1 MAEEQYEEDMQKEK
15 VIKQL
20 VLCFFSLNHLLIFFF
35 TSFIFFQGKHPSCLE
50 DK

>member
-20 VLCFFSLNHLLIFFF
+20 VLCFFFSIICLFFSLHPSFFF
-35 TSFIFFQGKHPSCLE
+35 KGNILHV
-50 DK
+50 